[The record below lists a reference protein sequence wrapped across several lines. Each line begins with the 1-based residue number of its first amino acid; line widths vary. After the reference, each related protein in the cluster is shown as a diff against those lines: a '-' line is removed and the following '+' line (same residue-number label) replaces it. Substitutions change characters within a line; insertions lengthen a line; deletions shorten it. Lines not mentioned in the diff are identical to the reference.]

1 MGIVNFNTDD
11 FLKYLTDKGSEVAL
25 ATLKTTLEEA
35 ASTGSAFL
43 TKQAE
48 LTAKYLKMRDSK
60 EITPEEC
67 KSLFEDLEAAL
78 KSEVLRMNLSARQA
92 GQKLLLA
99 FAEILKGSL
108 SVLITVVL

>member
-1 MGIVNFNTDD
+1 MEVKFNLDV
-11 FLKYLTDKGSEVAL
+11 FMKYLTDKGGEVAL

-35 ASTGSAFL
+35 AASGSDFL
-43 TKQAE
+43 VKQAQ
-48 LTAKYLKMRDSK
+48 LTIKYLKMRDAK

-99 FAEILKGSL
+99 FTEILKGAL